1 MVAILE
7 LHLVAQITAHLQC
20 LCVRTLQYKRQP
32 LIHNSSI
39 STEANKVP
47 SLHIPCGN
55 SIGTRGIGNL
65 VVTKFVIPCSEC
77 HISCLVSE
85 TATGLEFLCYMV
97 LAITHLY
104 CYPGYVDG
112 QAIIRIRWVATLFY
126 TNSCVSSAK
135 MLLACKFR
143 IE

>member
-47 SLHIPCGN
+47 SLQIPCGN

-85 TATGLEFLCYMV
+85 TATQDLCVICSWQSPISTGILDMSMDRLLYEYVGL
-97 LAITHLY
+97 
-104 CYPGYVDG
+104 
-112 QAIIRIRWVATLFY
+112 TLFY

-143 IE
+143 IEQ